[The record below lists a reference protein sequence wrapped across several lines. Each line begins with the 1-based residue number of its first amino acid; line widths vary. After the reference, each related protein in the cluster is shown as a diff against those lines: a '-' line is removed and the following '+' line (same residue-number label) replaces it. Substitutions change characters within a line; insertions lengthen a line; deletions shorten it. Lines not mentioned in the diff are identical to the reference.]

1 MGLNTYLVGLSQAC
15 PVMIV
20 VGWLV
25 LTRHSLPV
33 FLIRWRCINEPLL
46 TPKVS
51 SLLPVLLGHLH
62 VRLNGLGPSWRL
74 TSEQPPGLS
83 AVALRLLGLIPGL
96 LILTPD
102 MSIFIMRYITKLH
115 TDIYT
120 YIRMY
125 TYIFY
130 AILSDMAFLKLAD
143 DHL

>member
-1 MGLNTYLVGLSQAC
+1 MQAC

-74 TSEQPPGLS
+74 TSEQPLGLS

-102 MSIFIMRYITKLH
+102 MSIFIMRYITMLH
-115 TDIYT
+115 TDIYA
-120 YIRMY
+120 YICMY
-125 TYIFY
+125 TYVLH
-130 AILSDMAFLKLAD
+130 AILGAMAFYS
-143 DHL
+143 

>member
-1 MGLNTYLVGLSQAC
+1 MGLNTYLVVFSQAC
-15 PVMIV
+15 PVMKV
-20 VGWLV
+20 VGWFAP
-25 LTRHSLPV
+25 TRHSLPA
-33 FLIRWRCINEPLL
+33 FLIRWRCITGLL
-46 TPKVS
+46 PTPKVL
-51 SLLPVLLGHLH
+51 SLLTVLLGPLL
-62 VRLNGLGPSWRL
+62 VRLSGLGPSWRL
-74 TSEQPPGLS
+74 TSEQLPGLS
-83 AVALRLLGLIPGL
+83 AVAPRLSGLILGL

-115 TDIYT
+115 TGIYT